1 MSVVNANIADLKL
14 VDKRSSRVCSTDVAV
29 AVHRVLEIDRP
40 RERIL
45 LDTSAVNID
54 GLGLEVGYA
63 DAASVA
69 LSLSVLD
76 QPALESVRL
85 FRVDGPQEA
94 RMNAAALVDLVPG
107 TSAEA
112 PFSFFVFSP
121 SSEKYIHMT

>member
-1 MSVVNANIADLKL
+1 M
-14 VDKRSSRVCSTDVAV
+14 AV
-29 AVHRVLEIDRP
+29 AIHRVLEIDRP

-112 PFSFFVFSP
+112 PFSFFPKQLVCKGLIYLFYQP
-121 SSEKYIHMT
+121 SEWLARSQIRCSLTFWTLLL